1 MVLVEVFI
9 GNKAILV
16 NFSIHFKISHFKVA
30 CPHLGIDVLWSVEDF
45 TKVGQG
51 LFHISSQVV
60 SFLDFGLANG
70 KSEVRKLSQA
80 FEDIFIRFYQSII
93 KEGKFDAGPSFE
105 IHPCL
110 GNLCESFVAKV
121 SRLGDKAVVANVAEL
136 NLNLFKD
143 GKGSFEV
150 FKGVE
155 VTLVVTDKFI
165 DFFTCFFNGTQE
177 VFLVLVEG
185 CEVPEFV
192 LRKFRTFF

>member
-30 CPHLGIDVLWSVEDF
+30 RPHLGIDVLWSVEDF
-45 TKVGQG
+45 TKVGQR
-51 LFHISSQVV
+51 FFNISSQVV
-60 SFLDFGLANG
+60 SFFDFCLANG
-70 KSEVRKLSQA
+70 KSEVRELTQA
-80 FEDIFIRFYQSII
+80 FEDFFICFDQSII
-93 KEGKFDAGPSFE
+93 KEGKFNARPSFE
-105 IHPCL
+105 IHPRL
-110 GNLCESFVAKV
+110 GNFRKSFIAKV
-121 SRLGDKAVVANVAEL
+121 SRLWHKAVVTNVAEL

-143 GKGSFEV
+143 RKGSFEV
-150 FKGVE
+150 FKSVE
-155 VTLVVTDKFI
+155 LALVVTDKFI

>member
-9 GNKAILV
+9 GDKAILV
-16 NFSIHFKISHFKVA
+16 NFSVHFEISHFKVA

-45 TKVGQG
+45 TQVGQG

-60 SFLDFGLANG
+60 SFFNFSLTNG
-70 KSEVRKLSQA
+70 KSEVRELPQA
-80 FEDIFIRFYQSII
+80 FEDCFIRFYQSII

-105 IHPCL
+105 IHPRL
-110 GNLCESFVAKV
+110 SNFRKSFVAKV
-121 SRLGDKAVVANVAEL
+121 SGLWHKAVVANVAEL
-136 NLNLFKD
+136 DLNLLKD
-143 GKGSFEV
+143 RKGSFKV

-155 VTLVVTDKFI
+155 VALVVTDKFI

>member
-9 GNKAILV
+9 GDKAILV
-16 NFSIHFKISHFKVA
+16 NFSIYFKISHFKVT
-30 CPHLGIDVLWSVEDF
+30 CPHLGIDVLRSVEDF
-45 TKVGQG
+45 TKVGQSF
-51 LFHISSQVV
+51 FHISSQVV
-60 SFLDFGLANG
+60 SFFDFSLTNG
-70 KSEVRKLSQA
+70 KSEVRELSET
-80 FEDIFIRFYQSII
+80 FKDFFIRFYQSII
-93 KEGKFDAGPSFE
+93 KEGKFNAGPSFE

-110 GNLCESFVAKV
+110 GNFRKSFIAKV
-121 SRLGDKAVVANVAEL
+121 RRLGHKAVVANVAEL
-136 NLNLFKD
+136 DLNLFKD
-143 GKGSFEV
+143 CKGSFKV

-155 VTLVVTDKFI
+155 VAFVVTDKFI

>member
-1 MVLVEVFI
+1 MVLVEIFI

-45 TKVGQG
+45 TQVGQG

-60 SFLDFGLANG
+60 SFFNFSLTNG
-70 KSEVRKLSQA
+70 KSEVRELPQA
-80 FEDIFIRFYQSII
+80 FEDFFIRFDQSII
-93 KEGKFDAGPSFE
+93 KEGKFDAGPSFK
-105 IHPCL
+105 IHPRLSNFCK
-110 GNLCESFVAKV
+110 SFVAEV
-121 SRLGDKAVVANVAEL
+121 SRLGHKAVVANVAEL
-136 NLNLFKD
+136 DLNLLKNRKSSFK
-143 GKGSFEV
+143 V

-155 VTLVVTDKFI
+155 VALVVTDKFI

>member
-1 MVLVEVFI
+1 MVLVEIFI
-9 GNKAILV
+9 GDKAILV

-30 CPHLGIDVLWSVEDF
+30 RPHLGIDVLWSVEDF
-45 TKVGQG
+45 TQVGQG

-60 SFLDFGLANG
+60 SFFDFCLANG
-70 KSEVRKLSQA
+70 KSEVRELTQA
-80 FEDIFIRFYQSII
+80 FEDFFICFDQSII
-93 KEGKFDAGPSFE
+93 KEGKFNAGPSFE

-121 SRLGDKAVVANVAEL
+121 SRLGHKAVVANVAEL

-165 DFFTCFFNGTQE
+165 DFFACFFDGA
-177 VFLVLVEG
+177 
-185 CEVPEFV
+185 
-192 LRKFRTFF
+192 

>member
-30 CPHLGIDVLWSVEDF
+30 CPHLGIDVLRPVEDF
-45 TKVGQG
+45 TQVGQG

-60 SFLDFGLANG
+60 SFFNFSLTNG
-70 KSEVRKLSQA
+70 KSEVRELPQA
-80 FEDIFIRFYQSII
+80 FEDFFIRFYQSII
-93 KEGKFDAGPSFE
+93 KEGKFDACPSFE

-110 GNLCESFVAKV
+110 GNLCESFITKV
-121 SRLGDKAVVANVAEL
+121 SGLGHKAVVANVAEL
-136 NLNLFKD
+136 DLNLFKD
-143 GKGSFEV
+143 RKGSFKV
-150 FKGVE
+150 FKGVK
-155 VTLVVTDKFI
+155 VALVVTDKFI
-165 DFFTCFFNGTQE
+165 DFFTCFFNGAQE

>member
-9 GNKAILV
+9 GNKAIFV
-16 NFSIHFKISHFKVA
+16 NFSIYFKISHFKVA

-45 TKVGQG
+45 TQVGQS
-51 LFHISSQVV
+51 LFNISSQVV
-60 SFLDFGLANG
+60 SFFNFSLTNG
-70 KSEVRKLSQA
+70 KSEVRELPQA
-80 FEDIFIRFYQSII
+80 FEDIFIGFDQSIV
-93 KEGKFDAGPSFE
+93 KEGKFDARPSFE
-105 IHPCL
+105 IHPRL
-110 GNLCESFVAKV
+110 GNFRKSFIAKV
-121 SRLGDKAVVANVAEL
+121 SGLGHKAVVTNVAEL
-136 NLNLFKD
+136 DLNLLKDRKGDFK
-143 GKGSFEV
+143 V

-155 VTLVVTDKFI
+155 LALVVTDKFI

>member
-9 GNKAILV
+9 GDKAIFV
-16 NFSIHFKISHFKVA
+16 DFSIHFKISHFKVTR
-30 CPHLGIDVLWSVEDF
+30 PHLGIDVLWSVEDF

-60 SFLDFGLANG
+60 SFFNFSLTNG
-70 KSEVRKLSQA
+70 KSEVRELPQA
-80 FEDIFIRFYQSII
+80 FEDFFIRFYQSII
-93 KEGKFDAGPSFE
+93 KEGKFNAGPSFE
-105 IHPCL
+105 SHPRL
-110 GNLCESFVAKV
+110 SNLCKSFVAKV
-121 SRLGDKAVVANVAEL
+121 SGLWHKAVVANVAEL
-136 NLNLFKD
+136 DVDLLKNR
-143 GKGSFEV
+143 KGSFEV

-165 DFFTCFFNGTQE
+165 DFFTCFFNGAQE